1 MFFRAAYLGESGRKL
16 KKWLDSINFKTKSGK
31 SPQVSLILSMLKN
44 PFYYSEFEYPLGSSK
59 WYKGSHEPLI
69 SKEVFDKVQNTRLG
83 PRKIK
88 WGSKK
93 FAYKMLLKCGNCEGN
108 IVAEEKFK
116 KLLDG
121 TFRHHIYY
129 HCSRVLDRQCGKHY
143 ITEEQLEK
151 KLVSFVESLDISKL
165 SISQGLKTSFGQYK
179 KIAGE
184 VLAQQNIDIKE
195 DRPGY

>member
-1 MFFRAAYLGESGRKL
+1 GE
-16 KKWLDSINFKTKSGK
+16 FA
-31 SPQVSLILSMLKN
+31 
-44 PFYYSEFEYPLGSSK
+44 YPLDSSK

-116 KLLDG
+116 KLSGG
-121 TFRHHIYY
+121 TFSHHIYY

-143 ITEEQLEK
+143 ITEGQLEK

-165 SISQGLKTSFGQYK
+165 SISQNLKTSFGQYK

-195 DRPGY
+195 DDIDIKSYARYLFKEGSSSEKREFIRGLGIPLYLYNKNIYLEPIKADI